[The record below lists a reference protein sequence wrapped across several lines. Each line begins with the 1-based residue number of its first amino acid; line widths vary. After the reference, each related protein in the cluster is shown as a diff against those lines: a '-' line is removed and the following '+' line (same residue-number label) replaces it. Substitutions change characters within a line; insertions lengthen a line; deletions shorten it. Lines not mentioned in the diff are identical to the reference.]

1 MGFVTALLMAV
12 GATFLYEKAQ
22 LRSVE
27 VAVGCLAIALFG
39 LVGALVLAPWP
50 IQLLLLLGI
59 LGSSWAGREI
69 WS

>member
-1 MGFVTALLMAV
+1 MGFVTALLMTV
-12 GATFLYEKAQ
+12 GATFLYEKTQ

-27 VAVGCLAIALFG
+27 VAVGCLALALLG
-39 LVGALVLAPWP
+39 LVVTLILAPWP

-59 LGSSWAGREI
+59 LGSSLGGRDI